1 MPTYFAYGS
10 NMDRVA
16 MAQRCPRSHPLGPAR
31 LPHHCPDLTQQGYAT
46 VSRDP
51 RGTVWGLLWD
61 LALSDVPAL
70 DRWEEVSRGMYAKEI
85 ISVVRK
91 GGAAVR
97 ALIYIGNDVHFAGPR
112 ASPAYGKAI
121 VEAAGELDLPGA
133 YVAQLQTLYG
143 LTHTRHAS
151 R

>member
-16 MAQRCPRSHPLGPAR
+16 MAQRCPRSLPLGPAR
-31 LPHHCPDLTQQGYAT
+31 LPHHRPDLTPQGYAT
-46 VSRDP
+46 VTRDA

-61 LALSDVPAL
+61 LALSDVAAL
-70 DRWEEVSRGMYAKEI
+70 DRWEEVTRGMYAKQM
-85 ISVVRK
+85 ISVVRR

-97 ALIYIGNDVHFAGPR
+97 ALIYIGNEVPRAGPN

-121 VEAAGELDLPGA
+121 VMAAGELDLPA
-133 YVAQLQTLYG
+133 SYIVQLQALYG
-143 LTHTRHAS
+143 LAHARHAP